1 MSEVSPDWP
10 ASAHPGGSWQ
20 ATGPRKPGAP
30 LLVTAEL
37 PSDVLGWA
45 DALRRR
51 HYPPERNRLR
61 AHVTLFHAL
70 PPSVEGELV
79 EVLGDLARAAPPP
92 ARIDGLMKLGTGTAL
107 AIDSPAMVEHHGV
120 IADRMHGLLTQQ
132 DAQPLRLHV
141 TIQNKVTAQAAR
153 ALQAELGPQL
163 RPVSFRFRG
172 FGLYAW
178 EDGLWRPIRLV
189 PFRG

>member
-1 MSEVSPDWP
+1 MTDSAADWP
-10 ASAHPGGSWQ
+10 TANLA
-20 ATGPRKPGAP
+20 ATGPRKPRAP

-37 PSDVLGWA
+37 PPDVLAWC
-45 DALRRR
+45 DALRRA

-70 PPSVEGELV
+70 PHSVEDELAA
-79 EVLGDLARAAPPP
+79 VLGDLARSAPPP
-92 ARIDGLMKLGTGTAL
+92 ARIEGLMKLGAGTAL
-107 AIDSPAMVEHHGV
+107 AVESPEMVALHAV
-120 IADRMHGLLTQQ
+120 VADRMHGLLTQQ

-141 TIQNKVTAQAAR
+141 TIQNKVTTQAAR

-163 RPVSFRFRG
+163 QPLSFRFRG

-178 EDGLWRPIRLV
+178 EDGLWRLIHLFS
-189 PFRG
+189 FRG

>member
-1 MSEVSPDWP
+1 MSESSPDWP
-10 ASAHPGGSWQ
+10 SQNWI
-20 ATGPRKPGAP
+20 ATGPRKAGAP

-37 PSDVLGWA
+37 PSDVLNWT
-45 DALRRR
+45 DALRRE

-70 PPSVEGELV
+70 PPSVEGELI

-107 AIDSPAMVEHHGV
+107 AVESPAMAELHAV
-120 IADRMHGLLTQQ
+120 IAERMHGLLTQQ

-153 ALQAELGPQL
+153 ALQSELRPQL
-163 RPVSFRFRG
+163 QPVSFRFRG

-178 EDGLWRPIRLV
+178 EDGLWRPIRLFS
-189 PFRG
+189 FRG

>member
-1 MSEVSPDWP
+1 MTPPPSEQVSP
-10 ASAHPGGSWQ
+10 AGHRS
-20 ATGPRKPGAP
+20 GAP

-37 PSDVLGWA
+37 PLDVLAWA
-45 DALRRR
+45 DALRRT

-70 PPSVEGELV
+70 PPSVETELV
-79 EVLGDLARAAPPP
+79 QVLSDLARRAPPP
-92 ARIDGLMKLGTGTAL
+92 ARVSGLMKLASGTAL
-107 AIDSPAMVEHHGV
+107 AIDSPAIIELHHL

-132 DAQPLRLHV
+132 DTRPLRLHV
-141 TIQNKVTAQAAR
+141 TIQNKVTMAAAR
-153 ALQAELGPQL
+153 ALQAELEPTIQPL
-163 RPVSFRFRG
+163 AFRFRG

-178 EDGLWRPIRLV
+178 ERGLWREVRVI

>member
-1 MSEVSPDWP
+1 MTAPAPDWI
-10 ASAHPGGSWQ
+10 
-20 ATGPRKPGAP
+20 ATGPRKAGAP
-30 LLVTAEL
+30 LLLTAEL
-37 PSDVLGWA
+37 PPDVLAWA
-45 DALRRR
+45 DALRRA

-70 PPSVEGELV
+70 PASTEGELLQ
-79 EVLGDLARAAPPP
+79 VLGELARAAPPP
-92 ARIDGLMKLGTGTAL
+92 ARTAGLMKLGTGTAI
-107 AIDSPAMVEHHGV
+107 AIDSPAMVALHAAVAE
-120 IADRMHGLLTQQ
+120 RMHGLLTQQ

-141 TIQNKVTAQAAR
+141 TIQNKVTTQAAR
-153 ALQAELGPQL
+153 ALQAELGAQL
-163 RPVSFRFRG
+163 QPRAFRFRG